1 MAARTGFRNGHKTHP
16 EHLLTS
22 EKHSLPKPIILAS
35 FPQLRQSYHQGSTL
49 FRFFKTKGYYI
60 MKKFLVAAAP
70 LALLGACSGG
80 GSEGGSEGLQAGEWT
95 MTTEMTEIE
104 IPGMPEEMVA
114 QMREQMGEQS
124 ESTTRCITEEEA
136 ADPGA
141 NLFTPDD
148 ADQDCDFG
156 ESTVADG
163 VINIAGTCEAPGGQG
178 TATMA
183 INGSYTATTM
193 TAELSVNVEGGP
205 MAMNMAGNMSAERT
219 GDCAAE
225 PTADS

>member
-1 MAARTGFRNGHKTHP
+1 
-16 EHLLTS
+16 
-22 EKHSLPKPIILAS
+22 
-35 FPQLRQSYHQGSTL
+35 
-49 FRFFKTKGYYI
+49 
-60 MKKFLVAAAP
+60 MKKLLIAAAP

-80 GSEGGSEGLQAGEWT
+80 GAGGGDSETLQAGEWT

-124 ESTTRCITEEEA
+124 ESSTRCITEEEA

-156 ESTVADG
+156 ESTVAGG

-183 INGSYTATTM
+183 INGTYTATTM
-193 TAELSVNVEGGP
+193 AAELSVNVEGGP
-205 MAMNMAGNMSAERT
+205 MAMTMAGNMTAERT

-225 PTADS
+225 PDAES